1 MNKIGK
7 KNQIDMTTGSILKK
21 QVMFIIP
28 LLFTGMLQLL
38 YNAVDIIVVGRFAG
52 TTALSAVGSTG
63 ALINLQINVF
73 MGLSVGTSVITS
85 LYFGAKDDENMHRTI
100 HTSIAL
106 ALGAGIF
113 LTFLGF
119 FVSPILLEWM
129 GTPEDVIDQSILYMR
144 IIFIGM
150 PFNLLYNFSA
160 AILRAVGDT
169 KRPLIFLGVS
179 GIVNVMLNLI
189 FVIVFHLGVAG
200 VGLATIIAQ
209 GISVILVTRCL
220 MKSEGALK
228 LTWRKVRIYKE
239 QFIKIAKIGI
249 PAGIQGSF
257 FSVSNVIIQ
266 SSINSFGAIAMAGN
280 AASSNLEGFIYI
292 AMNCV
297 HQSAVTFAGQNI
309 GAGEYGRVRKNVYC
323 SLGIVTAIGV
333 GMCLVFMTFRTQ
345 LVGLYTNDA
354 EAIAYGV
361 ARLTFISS
369 CYFMCGW
376 MDVLTGH
383 IRGIGHSVI
392 PMFITLIGVCLF
404 RVVWVFGVFATRPT
418 LEILYISYPVTWGL
432 CVIAL
437 MTYYQLV
444 VKKEIRD

>member
-1 MNKIGK
+1 
-7 KNQIDMTTGSILKK
+7 MTTGSILKK

-63 ALINLQINVF
+63 PLINLQINVF

-85 LYFGAKDDENMHRTI
+85 LYFGAKDDENMHKTV
-100 HTSIAL
+100 HTSIAI

-113 LTFLGF
+113 LTFMGIFL
-119 FVSPILLEWM
+119 SPILLEWM
-129 GTPEDVIDQSILYMR
+129 GTPEDVIEQSILYMR

-169 KRPLIFLGVS
+169 KRPLIFLGLS
-179 GIVNVMLNLI
+179 GIVNVVLNLI
-189 FVIVFHLGVAG
+189 FVVVFHLGVAG

-209 GISVILVTRCL
+209 GISVVLVTRCL
-220 MKSEGALK
+220 MKGEGGLK
-228 LTWRKVRIYKE
+228 LIWRKVRIHKE
-239 QFIKIAKIGI
+239 QFAKIAKIGI

-257 FSVSNVIIQ
+257 FSISNVIIQ
-266 SSINSFGAIAMAGN
+266 SSINSFGAVAMAGN
-280 AASSNLEGFIYI
+280 AASANLEGFIYV

-309 GAGEYGRVRKNVYC
+309 GAREYGRVRKNLYC
-323 SLGIVTAIGV
+323 SLGIVTVIGV
-333 GMCLVFMTFRTQ
+333 AMCLLFMTFRTQ
-345 LVGLYTNDA
+345 LVGLYTTDA
-354 EAIAYGV
+354 EAVVYGV
-361 ARLTFISS
+361 SRLTFICS
-369 CYFMCGW
+369 CYFVCGW

-383 IRGIGHSVI
+383 IRGIGHSVV
-392 PMFITLIGVCLF
+392 PMLITLIGVCLF
-404 RVVWVFGVFATRPT
+404 RVVWVFGVFATWPT
-418 LEILYISYPVTWGL
+418 LKILYVSYPVTWGL

-437 MTYYQLV
+437 MVYYQLV
-444 VKKEIRD
+444 VKKEIRN